1 MITVC
6 ELCAKISI
14 EEAMKEAQRLEQEA
28 LLQMKKIEVAE
39 AFAEE
44 ILAPIIENL
53 HEMPNKLFLGYRW
66 DGIDVAF
73 YTSLSN
79 WKNGLTN
86 RGNLKYER
94 SFTNPVL
101 STNGRSF
108 SLLDYNLVNAYLRDY
123 GFQISYSS
131 TFVELTKYTT
141 STRNAG
147 GHIDHLYL
155 STLCENI

>member
-14 EEAMKEAQRLEQEA
+14 EEAIKEAQRLEQEA
-28 LLQMKKIEVAE
+28 LLQMKKVEVAE

-53 HEMPNKLFLGYRW
+53 HEMPNNLFLGYRW
-66 DGIDVAF
+66 DRIDVAF
-73 YTSLSN
+73 YTSLSD
-79 WKNGLTN
+79 WKTGLTN
-86 RGNLKYER
+86 RGNPKQER
-94 SFTNPVL
+94 RFINPVL
-101 STNGRSF
+101 SLNGTNF

-123 GFQISYSS
+123 GFQISCSS
-131 TFVELTKYTT
+131 IYVELTKYST
-141 STRNAG
+141 STRNSG